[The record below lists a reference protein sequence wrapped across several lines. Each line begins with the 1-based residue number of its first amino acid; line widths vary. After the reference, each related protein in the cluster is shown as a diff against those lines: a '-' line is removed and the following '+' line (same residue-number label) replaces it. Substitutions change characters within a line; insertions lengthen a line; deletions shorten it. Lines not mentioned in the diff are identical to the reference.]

1 MKIFLFLKLL
11 FFSFFCFIWC
21 ETSNAENQQIC
32 DWIVDEVYADLL
44 DQGSDDHL
52 FVVVGNDGRCEYGRG
67 TEKQDGFNDCE
78 KHRKEKGINGECK
91 LFAIGKKKFI
101 ENKTALKTGCIKG
114 NCVNGKGTF
123 IWPNGDKYNGNWK
136 NQKPHGL
143 GTFIWVNGTKYIG
156 DWEFGIQNGQGTVTW
171 TNGDKYIGGRK
182 NGKADGQGTFI
193 FANGITQSG
202 EWKNGNL
209 IERDS
214 SGKAIGCV
222 EGNCDNGKGTGVWEK
237 GFKYVGEWKM
247 QNMHGFGIGT
257 WPNGDRYEGDWVN
270 GQRTGQGKYFYSS
283 GGGVYTGEWKN
294 NNRHGEGT
302 MIWND
307 GVKEVAIWEMDKPVK
322 TISISKNFIFKGA
335 TEWKD
340 GDIINKK
347 DPSNFINLS
356 FLEKKNVMGYDV
368 RTLTNKY
375 TKDGWGRSSF
385 TVFVFNATF
394 ENSKDILINVND
406 EFKTDKKAKKQ
417 AIKWAKIYGQMPNF
431 LKKNVKEITI
441 HKGKAGWAGGQG
453 TIVIHTDYLTNE
465 NKKYAEELMFHELTH
480 ASLDWWWGGSVNE
493 KKWLNAVNTDKYY
506 ISEYAWE
513 LPGNEDLAETVL
525 WWYASRC
532 KVDRIS
538 KKNNEKVNKFLTNRF
553 KYLDEQNYDMHP
565 SNCIN

>member
-1 MKIFLFLKLL
+1 MKKILATIFFI
-11 FFSFFCFIWC
+11 FIWC

-44 DQGSDDHL
+44 NQGSDDHL

-114 NCVNGKGTF
+114 NCVNGKGTK

-136 NQKPHGL
+136 NEKPHGL

-307 GVKEVAIWEMDKPVK
+307 GVKQVAIWEMDKPVK

-368 RTLTNKY
+368 RTLSNKY

-441 HKGKAGWAGGQG
+441 HKGNAGWAGGQG
-453 TIVIHTDYLTNE
+453 TIVIHTGYLTNE

-493 KKWLNAVNTDKYY
+493 EKWKNAVNTDKYY

-553 KYLDEQNYDMHP
+553 KYLDDQNYETYP
-565 SNCIN
+565 SKCKN

>member
-1 MKIFLFLKLL
+1 MKKILATIFFI
-11 FFSFFCFIWC
+11 FIWC

-32 DWIVDEVYADLL
+32 DWIVDEVYTDLL
-44 DQGSDDHL
+44 NQGSDDHL

-114 NCVNGKGTF
+114 NCINGKGTF

-214 SGKAIGCV
+214 SGKPIGCV

-270 GQRTGQGKYFYSS
+270 GQRTGQGKYFYS

-493 KKWLNAVNTDKYY
+493 EKWKNAVSTDKYY

-532 KVDRIS
+532 KADRIS

>member
-1 MKIFLFLKLL
+1 MKKILATI
-11 FFSFFCFIWC
+11 FFSFIWC

-44 DQGSDDHL
+44 NQGSDDHL

-143 GTFIWVNGTKYIG
+143 GTFKWVNGTKYIG

-171 TNGDKYIGGRK
+171 ANGDKYIGGRK
-182 NGKADGQGTFI
+182 NGEADGQGTFI
-193 FANGITQSG
+193 YANGTAQSG

-209 IERDS
+209 IERET

-307 GVKEVAIWEMDKPVK
+307 GVKQVAIWEMDKPVK
-322 TISISKNFIFKGA
+322 TISLSKNFIFKGGS
-335 TEWKD
+335 EWKD

-356 FLEKKNVMGYDV
+356 FVEKKKVMGYDK
-368 RTLTNKY
+368 RTLSNKY
-375 TKDGWGRSSF
+375 TKDGWGKSSF
-385 TVFVFNATF
+385 TVFVFNASF

-406 EFKTDKKAKKQ
+406 EFKTNKKAKKQ
-417 AIKWAKIYGQMPNF
+417 AIKWAKIYGQMPKF
-431 LKKNVKEITI
+431 LKKNVKEINI
-441 HKGKAGWAGGQG
+441 HKGKVGWAGGQG

-493 KKWLNAVNTDKYY
+493 EKWLNAVSTDKYY

-538 KKNNEKVNKFLTNRF
+538 KKNNEKINKFLTNRF
-553 KYLDEQNYDMHP
+553 KYLDDQNYETYP
-565 SNCIN
+565 SNCKN

>member
-1 MKIFLFLKLL
+1 MKKILATI
-11 FFSFFCFIWC
+11 FFSFIWC

-44 DQGSDDHL
+44 NQGSNDHL
-52 FVVVGNDGRCEYGRG
+52 FVVVGNDGKCEYGRG

-171 TNGDKYIGGRK
+171 ANGDKYIGGRK

-257 WPNGDRYEGDWVN
+257 WPNGERYEGDWVN
-270 GQRTGQGKYFYSS
+270 GQRTGQGKYFYS

-493 KKWLNAVNTDKYY
+493 EKWKNAVSTDKYY

-532 KVDRIS
+532 KADRIS

-553 KYLDEQNYDMHP
+553 QYLDEQKYDTHP

>member
-1 MKIFLFLKLL
+1 MKKILATI
-11 FFSFFCFIWC
+11 FFSFIWC

-44 DQGSDDHL
+44 NQGSDDHL

-307 GVKEVAIWEMDKPVK
+307 GVKQVAIWEMDKPVK
-322 TISISKNFIFKGA
+322 TISLSKNFIFKGGS
-335 TEWKD
+335 EWKD

-375 TKDGWGRSSF
+375 TKDGWGKSSF
-385 TVFVFNATF
+385 TVFVFNASF

-417 AIKWAKIYGQMPNF
+417 AIKWAKIYGQMPKF

-493 KKWLNAVNTDKYY
+493 EKWKNAVSTDKYY

-532 KVDRIS
+532 KADRIS

>member
-1 MKIFLFLKLL
+1 MKKILAIL
-11 FFSFFCFIWC
+11 FFSFIWC

-44 DQGSDDHL
+44 NQGSNDHL
-52 FVVVGNDGRCEYGRG
+52 FVVVGNDGKCEYGRG

-143 GTFIWVNGTKYIG
+143 GTFKWVNGTKYIG
-156 DWEFGIQNGQGTVTW
+156 DWELGIQNGQGTVTW
-171 TNGDKYIGGRK
+171 ANGDKYIGGRK
-182 NGKADGQGTFI
+182 NGEADGQGTFI

-209 IERDS
+209 IETDS

-307 GVKEVAIWEMDKPVK
+307 GVKQVAIWEMDKPVK
-322 TISISKNFIFKGA
+322 TISLSKNFIFKGGS
-335 TEWKD
+335 EWKD

-356 FLEKKNVMGYDV
+356 FVEKKKVMGYDK

-375 TKDGWGRSSF
+375 TKDGWGKSSF
-385 TVFVFNATF
+385 TVFVFNASF

-406 EFKTDKKAKKQ
+406 EFKTNKKAKKQ
-417 AIKWAKIYGQMPNF
+417 AIKWAKIYGQMPKF
-431 LKKNVKEITI
+431 LKKNVKEINI
-441 HKGKAGWAGGQG
+441 HKGKVGWAGGQG

-493 KKWLNAVNTDKYY
+493 EKWLNAVSTDKYY

-553 KYLDEQNYDMHP
+553 QYLDEQNYDTSP

>member
-1 MKIFLFLKLL
+1 MKKILATI
-11 FFSFFCFIWC
+11 FFSFIWC

-44 DQGSDDHL
+44 NQSSNDHL
-52 FVVVGNDGRCEYGRG
+52 FVVVGNDGKCEYGRG

-123 IWPNGDKYNGNWK
+123 IWSNGDKYNGDWK

-143 GTFIWVNGTKYIG
+143 GTFKWVNGTKYIG

-171 TNGDKYIGGRK
+171 ANGDKYIGGRK
-182 NGKADGQGTFI
+182 NGEADGQGTFI

-209 IERDS
+209 IETDS

-222 EGNCDNGKGTGVWEK
+222 QGNCDNGKGTGVWEK

-270 GQRTGQGKYFYSS
+270 GQRTGQGKYFYNS

-307 GVKEVAIWEMDKPVK
+307 GVKQVAIWEMDKPVK
-322 TISISKNFIFKGA
+322 TISISKNFIFKGGS
-335 TEWKD
+335 EWKD

-356 FLEKKNVMGYDV
+356 FVEKKKVMGYDK
-368 RTLTNKY
+368 RTLTNNY
-375 TKDGWGRSSF
+375 TKDGWGKSSF
-385 TVFVFNATF
+385 TVFVFNASF

-406 EFKTDKKAKKQ
+406 EFKTNKKAKKQ
-417 AIKWAKIYGQMPNF
+417 AIKWAKIYGQMPKF
-431 LKKNVKEITI
+431 LKKNVKEIFI
-441 HKGKAGWAGGQG
+441 HKGKVGWAGGQG

-493 KKWLNAVNTDKYY
+493 EKWLNAVSTDKYY

-553 KYLDEQNYDMHP
+553 QYLDEQNYDTSP

>member
-1 MKIFLFLKLL
+1 MKKILATI
-11 FFSFFCFIWC
+11 FFSFIWC

-44 DQGSDDHL
+44 NQGSNDHL
-52 FVVVGNDGRCEYGRG
+52 FVVVGNDGKCEYGRG

-143 GTFIWVNGTKYIG
+143 GTFKWVNGTKYIG
-156 DWEFGIQNGQGTVTW
+156 DWELGIQNGQGTVTW
-171 TNGDKYIGGRK
+171 ANGDKYIGGRK
-182 NGKADGQGTFI
+182 NGEADGQGTFI

-209 IERDS
+209 IETDS

-307 GVKEVAIWEMDKPVK
+307 GVKQVAIWEMDKPVK
-322 TISISKNFIFKGA
+322 TISLSKNFIFKGGS
-335 TEWKD
+335 EWKD

-356 FLEKKNVMGYDV
+356 FVEKKKVMGYDK

-375 TKDGWGRSSF
+375 TKDGWGKSSF
-385 TVFVFNATF
+385 TVFVFNASF

-406 EFKTDKKAKKQ
+406 EFKTNKKAKKQ
-417 AIKWAKIYGQMPNF
+417 AIKWAKIYGQMPKF
-431 LKKNVKEITI
+431 LKKNVKEINI
-441 HKGKAGWAGGQG
+441 HKGKVGWAGGQG

-493 KKWLNAVNTDKYY
+493 EKWLNAVSTDKYY

-553 KYLDEQNYDMHP
+553 KYLDEQNYDTHP

>member
-1 MKIFLFLKLL
+1 MKKILATI
-11 FFSFFCFIWC
+11 FFSFIWC

-44 DQGSDDHL
+44 NQGSDDHL

-91 LFAIGKKKFI
+91 LFAIGKKKFV

-114 NCVNGKGTF
+114 NCVNGKGTK

-136 NQKPHGL
+136 NEKPHGL
-143 GTFIWVNGTKYIG
+143 GTFKWVNGTKYIG
-156 DWEFGIQNGQGTVTW
+156 DWKFGLQDGQGTVSW
-171 TNGDKYIGGRK
+171 ANGDKYIGGRK
-182 NGKADGQGTFI
+182 NGQADGQGTFI
-193 FANGITQSG
+193 FANGTTQSG

-214 SGKAIGCV
+214 SEIAIGCV
-222 EGNCDNGKGTGVWEK
+222 EGNCDNGKGT
-237 GFKYVGEWKM
+237 FK
-247 QNMHGFGIGT
+247 
-257 WPNGDRYEGDWVN
+257 WPNGDRYEGDWVK

-307 GVKEVAIWEMDKPVK
+307 GVKQVAIWEMDKPVK
-322 TISISKNFIFKGA
+322 TISLSKNFIFKGGS
-335 TEWKD
+335 EWKD

-356 FLEKKNVMGYDV
+356 FVEKKKVLGYDK
-368 RTLTNKY
+368 RTLKNKY
-375 TKDGWGRSSF
+375 TKDGWGKSSF

-406 EFKTDKKAKKQ
+406 EFKTNKKAKKQ
-417 AIKWAKIYGQMPNF
+417 AIKWAKIYGQMPKF
-431 LKKNVKEITI
+431 LKKNVKEIFI
-441 HKGKAGWAGGQG
+441 HKGKVGWAGGQG

-493 KKWLNAVNTDKYY
+493 KKWLNAVSTDKYY

-538 KKNNEKVNKFLTNRF
+538 KKNNEKINKFLTNRF
-553 KYLDEQNYDMHP
+553 KYLDDQNYETYP

>member
-1 MKIFLFLKLL
+1 MCIR
-11 FFSFFCFIWC
+11 
-21 ETSNAENQQIC
+21 
-32 DWIVDEVYADLL
+32 D
-44 DQGSDDHL
+44 
-52 FVVVGNDGRCEYGRG
+52 R
-67 TEKQDGFNDCE
+67 
-78 KHRKEKGINGECK
+78 
-91 LFAIGKKKFI
+91 
-101 ENKTALKTGCIKG
+101 NKTALKTGCIKG

-123 IWPNGDKYNGNWK
+123 IWSNGDKYNGDWK

-143 GTFIWVNGTKYIG
+143 GTFKWVNGTKYIG
-156 DWEFGIQNGQGTVTW
+156 DWKFGLQDGQGTVTW
-171 TNGDKYIGGRK
+171 ANGDKYIGGRK
-182 NGKADGQGTFI
+182 NGEADGQGTFI
-193 FANGITQSG
+193 YADGTAQSG

-270 GQRTGQGKYFYSS
+270 GKRTGQGKYFYSS

-322 TISISKNFIFKGA
+322 TISISKNFIFKGGS
-335 TEWKD
+335 EWKD

-356 FLEKKNVMGYDV
+356 FVEKKKVMGYDV
-368 RTLTNKY
+368 RTLSNKY
-375 TKDGWGRSSF
+375 TKDGWGKSSF
-385 TVFVFNATF
+385 TVFVFNASF
-394 ENSKDILINVND
+394 ENSQDILINVND
-406 EFKTDKKAKKQ
+406 EFKTNKKAKKQ
-417 AIKWAKIYGQMPNF
+417 AIKWAKIYGQMPKF
-431 LKKNVKEITI
+431 LKKNVKEINI
-441 HKGKAGWAGGQG
+441 HKGKVGWAGGQG

-493 KKWLNAVNTDKYY
+493 KKWLNAVSTDKHY

-538 KKNNEKVNKFLTNRF
+538 KKNNEKINKFLTNRF
-553 KYLDEQNYDMHP
+553 KYLDDQNYETYP

>member
-1 MKIFLFLKLL
+1 MKKILATI
-11 FFSFFCFIWC
+11 FFSFIWC

-32 DWIVDEVYADLL
+32 NWIVDEVYADLL
-44 DQGSDDHL
+44 NQGSNDHL
-52 FVVVGNDGRCEYGRG
+52 FVVVGNDGKCEYGRG

-270 GQRTGQGKYFYSS
+270 GQRTGQGKYFYS

-307 GVKEVAIWEMDKPVK
+307 GVKQVAIWDMDKPVK
-322 TISISKNFIFKGA
+322 TISLSKNFIFKGGS
-335 TEWKD
+335 EWKD

-493 KKWLNAVNTDKYY
+493 EKWLNAVSTDKYY

-532 KVDRIS
+532 KADRIS

>member
-1 MKIFLFLKLL
+1 MKKILATI
-11 FFSFFCFIWC
+11 FFSFIWC

-44 DQGSDDHL
+44 NQGSNDHL
-52 FVVVGNDGRCEYGRG
+52 FVVVGNDGKCEYGRG

-270 GQRTGQGKYFYSS
+270 GQRTGQGKYFYS

-307 GVKEVAIWEMDKPVK
+307 GVKQVAIWEMDKPVK
-322 TISISKNFIFKGA
+322 TISLSKNFIFKGGS
-335 TEWKD
+335 EWKD

-538 KKNNEKVNKFLTNRF
+538 KKNNEKINKFLTNRF
-553 KYLDEQNYDMHP
+553 KYLDDQNYETYP

>member
-1 MKIFLFLKLL
+1 MKKILATI
-11 FFSFFCFIWC
+11 FFSFIWC

-44 DQGSDDHL
+44 NQGSNDHL
-52 FVVVGNDGRCEYGRG
+52 FVVVGNDGKCEYGRG

-143 GTFIWVNGTKYIG
+143 GTFKWVNGTKYIG

-171 TNGDKYIGGRK
+171 ANGDKYIGGRK
-182 NGKADGQGTFI
+182 NGEADGQGTFI

-222 EGNCDNGKGTGVWEK
+222 KGNCDNGKGTGVWEK

-307 GVKEVAIWEMDKPVK
+307 GVKQVAIWEMDKPVK
-322 TISISKNFIFKGA
+322 TISLSKNFIFKGGS
-335 TEWKD
+335 EWKD

-356 FLEKKNVMGYDV
+356 FVEKKKVMGYDK

-375 TKDGWGRSSF
+375 TKDGWGKSSF
-385 TVFVFNATF
+385 TVFVFNASF

-406 EFKTDKKAKKQ
+406 EFKTNKKAKKQ
-417 AIKWAKIYGQMPNF
+417 AIKWAKIYGQMPKF
-431 LKKNVKEITI
+431 LKKNVKEINI
-441 HKGKAGWAGGQG
+441 HKGKVGWAGGQG

-493 KKWLNAVNTDKYY
+493 EKWLNAVSTDKYY

-553 KYLDEQNYDMHP
+553 QYLDEQNYDTNP

>member
-1 MKIFLFLKLL
+1 M
-11 FFSFFCFIWC
+11 WC

-78 KHRKEKGINGECK
+78 KHRKRNGINGECK

-114 NCVNGKGTF
+114 NCVNGKGTK
-123 IWPNGDKYNGNWK
+123 IWPNGDKYNGDWK

-171 TNGDKYIGGRK
+171 ANGDKYIGGRK
-182 NGKADGQGTFI
+182 NGEADGQGTFI
-193 FANGITQSG
+193 YANGTTHSG

-270 GQRTGQGKYFYSS
+270 GQRTGQGKYFYSG

-368 RTLTNKY
+368 RNLKNKY
-375 TKDGWGRSSF
+375 TKDGWGKSSF

-441 HKGKAGWAGGQG
+441 HKGNAGWAGGQG
-453 TIVIHTDYLTNE
+453 TIVIHTGYLTNE

-493 KKWLNAVNTDKYY
+493 EKWKNAVSTDKYY

-532 KVDRIS
+532 KADRIS
-538 KKNNEKVNKFLTNRF
+538 KKNNEKVNNFLTNRF
-553 KYLDEQNYDMHP
+553 KYLDEQNYDTYP
-565 SNCIN
+565 SICIN

>member
-1 MKIFLFLKLL
+1 MRKILATI
-11 FFSFFCFIWC
+11 FFTLIWC
-21 ETSNAENQQIC
+21 ETSNAENQKIC

-44 DQGSDDHL
+44 NQGSDDHL

-143 GTFIWVNGTKYIG
+143 GTFKWVNGTKYIG

-171 TNGDKYIGGRK
+171 ANGDKYIGGRK
-182 NGKADGQGTFI
+182 NGQADGQGTFI
-193 FANGITQSG
+193 FANGTTQSG
-202 EWKNGNL
+202 EWKNGNI

-214 SGKAIGCV
+214 SGIAIGCV
-222 EGNCDNGKGTGVWEK
+222 EGNCINGKGT
-237 GFKYVGEWKM
+237 FK
-247 QNMHGFGIGT
+247 

-270 GQRTGQGKYFYSS
+270 SQRTGQGKYFYSS

-307 GVKEVAIWEMDKPVK
+307 GVKQVAIWEMDKPVK
-322 TISISKNFIFKGA
+322 TISLSKNFIFKGGS
-335 TEWKD
+335 EWKD

-368 RTLTNKY
+368 RTLKNKY
-375 TKDGWGRSSF
+375 TKDGWGKSSF

-406 EFKTDKKAKKQ
+406 EFKTNKKAKKQ
-417 AIKWAKIYGQMPNF
+417 AIKWAKIYGQMPKF
-431 LKKNVKEITI
+431 LKKNVKEIFI
-441 HKGKAGWAGGQG
+441 HKGKVGWAGGQG

-493 KKWLNAVNTDKYY
+493 EKWLNAVSTDKYY

-538 KKNNEKVNKFLTNRF
+538 KKNNEKINKFLTNRF
-553 KYLDEQNYDMHP
+553 KYLDDQNYETYP
-565 SNCIN
+565 SNCKN

>member
-1 MKIFLFLKLL
+1 MKKILATIFFI
-11 FFSFFCFIWC
+11 FIWC

-44 DQGSDDHL
+44 NQGSNDHL
-52 FVVVGNDGRCEYGRG
+52 FVVVGNDGKCEYGRG

-171 TNGDKYIGGRK
+171 ANGDKYIGGRK

-283 GGGVYTGEWKN
+283 SGGVYTGEWKN

-307 GVKEVAIWEMDKPVK
+307 GVKQVAIWDMDKPVK
-322 TISISKNFIFKGA
+322 TISLSKNFIFKGGS
-335 TEWKD
+335 EWKD

-417 AIKWAKIYGQMPNF
+417 AIKWAKIYGQMPKF

-441 HKGKAGWAGGQG
+441 HKGKVGWAGGQG

-493 KKWLNAVNTDKYY
+493 EKWKNAVSTDKYY

-532 KVDRIS
+532 KADRIS

>member
-1 MKIFLFLKLL
+1 MKKILATIFFI
-11 FFSFFCFIWC
+11 FIWC

-44 DQGSDDHL
+44 NQGSNDHL
-52 FVVVGNDGRCEYGRG
+52 FVVVGNDGKCEYGRG

-171 TNGDKYIGGRK
+171 ANGDKYIGGRK
-182 NGKADGQGTFI
+182 NGEADGQGTFI

-270 GQRTGQGKYFYSS
+270 GQRTGQGKYFYNS

-417 AIKWAKIYGQMPNF
+417 AIKWAKIYGQMPKF

-493 KKWLNAVNTDKYY
+493 KKWINAVSTDKYY

-532 KVDRIS
+532 KADRIS

>member
-1 MKIFLFLKLL
+1 MKKILATI
-11 FFSFFCFIWC
+11 FFSFIWC

-44 DQGSDDHL
+44 NQGSDDHL

-114 NCVNGKGTF
+114 NCINGKGTF

-193 FANGITQSG
+193 FANGKTQSG

-209 IERDS
+209 IETDS

-270 GQRTGQGKYFYSS
+270 DQRTGQGKYFYS

-493 KKWLNAVNTDKYY
+493 EKWKNAVSTDKYY

-532 KVDRIS
+532 KADRIS

>member
-1 MKIFLFLKLL
+1 MKKILAIL
-11 FFSFFCFIWC
+11 FFSFIWC

-143 GTFIWVNGTKYIG
+143 GTFKWVNGTKYIG
-156 DWEFGIQNGQGTVTW
+156 DWELGIQNGQGTVTW
-171 TNGDKYIGGRK
+171 ANGDKYIGGRK
-182 NGKADGQGTFI
+182 NGEADGQGTFI

-307 GVKEVAIWEMDKPVK
+307 GVKQVAIWEMDKPVK
-322 TISISKNFIFKGA
+322 TISLSKNFIFKGGS
-335 TEWKD
+335 EWKD

-356 FLEKKNVMGYDV
+356 FVEKKKVMGYDV
-368 RTLTNKY
+368 RTLSNKY
-375 TKDGWGRSSF
+375 TKDGWGKSSF
-385 TVFVFNATF
+385 TVFVFNASF

-406 EFKTDKKAKKQ
+406 EFKTNKKAKKQ
-417 AIKWAKIYGQMPNF
+417 AIKWAKIYGQMPKF
-431 LKKNVKEITI
+431 LKKNVKEINI
-441 HKGKAGWAGGQG
+441 HKGKVGWAGGQG

-493 KKWLNAVNTDKYY
+493 EKWLNAVSTDKYY

-553 KYLDEQNYDMHP
+553 QYLDEQNYDTNP

>member
-1 MKIFLFLKLL
+1 MKKIIAAIFFT
-11 FFSFFCFIWC
+11 FIWC
-21 ETSNAENQQIC
+21 ETSKAENQQIC
-32 DWIVDEVYADLL
+32 DWIIDEVYADLL
-44 DQGSDDHL
+44 NQGSDDHL
-52 FVVVGNDGRCEYGRG
+52 FVVVGNDGKCEYGRG

-270 GQRTGQGKYFYSS
+270 GQRTGQGKFFYS

-493 KKWLNAVNTDKYY
+493 EKWKNAVSTDKYY

-553 KYLDEQNYDMHP
+553 QYLDEQKYDTHP

>member
-1 MKIFLFLKLL
+1 MKKILATI
-11 FFSFFCFIWC
+11 FFSFIWC

-44 DQGSDDHL
+44 NQGSNDHL
-52 FVVVGNDGRCEYGRG
+52 FVVVGNDGKCEYGRG

-493 KKWLNAVNTDKYY
+493 EKWKNAVSTDKYY

-532 KVDRIS
+532 KADRIS

>member
-1 MKIFLFLKLL
+1 MKKILATIFFI
-11 FFSFFCFIWC
+11 FIWC

-44 DQGSDDHL
+44 NQGSNDHL
-52 FVVVGNDGRCEYGRG
+52 FVVVGNDGKCEYGRG

-91 LFAIGKKKFI
+91 LFAIGKKKFL

-114 NCVNGKGTF
+114 NCINGKGTF
-123 IWPNGDKYNGNWK
+123 KWPNGDQYNGEWK
-136 NQKPHGL
+136 NEKPHGL
-143 GTFIWVNGTKYIG
+143 GTFAWVDGTKYIG
-156 DWEFGIQNGQGTVTW
+156 DWKFGLQDGQGTVTW
-171 TNGDKYIGGRK
+171 ANGDKYIGGRK
-182 NGKADGQGTFI
+182 NGQADGQGTFI

-283 GGGVYTGEWKN
+283 DGGVYTGEWKN

-307 GVKEVAIWEMDKPVK
+307 GVKQVAIWEMDKPVK
-322 TISISKNFIFKGA
+322 TISLSKNFIFKGGS
-335 TEWKD
+335 EWKD

-356 FLEKKNVMGYDV
+356 FVEKKKVLGYDK
-368 RTLTNKY
+368 RTLSNKY
-375 TKDGWGRSSF
+375 TKDGWGKSSF
-385 TVFVFNATF
+385 TVFVFNASF

-417 AIKWAKIYGQMPNF
+417 AIKWAKIYGQMPKF
-431 LKKNVKEITI
+431 LKKNVKEISI

-493 KKWLNAVNTDKYY
+493 EKWKNAVSTDKYY

-538 KKNNEKVNKFLTNRF
+538 KKNNEKINKFLTNRF
-553 KYLDEQNYDMHP
+553 KYLDDQNYETYP
-565 SNCIN
+565 SKCKN

>member
-1 MKIFLFLKLL
+1 MKKILATI
-11 FFSFFCFIWC
+11 FFSFIWC

-44 DQGSDDHL
+44 NQGSNDHL
-52 FVVVGNDGRCEYGRG
+52 FVVVGNDGKCEYGRG

-143 GTFIWVNGTKYIG
+143 GTFKWVNGTKYIG
-156 DWEFGIQNGQGTVTW
+156 DWELGIQNGQGTVTW
-171 TNGDKYIGGRK
+171 ANGDKYIGGRK
-182 NGKADGQGTFI
+182 NGEADGQGTFI

-209 IERDS
+209 IETDS

-307 GVKEVAIWEMDKPVK
+307 GVKQVAIWEMDKPVK

-356 FLEKKNVMGYDV
+356 FLEKKKVMGYDK

-375 TKDGWGRSSF
+375 TKDGWGKSSF
-385 TVFVFNATF
+385 TVFVFNASF

-417 AIKWAKIYGQMPNF
+417 AIKWAKIYGQMPKF
-431 LKKNVKEITI
+431 LKKNVKEINI
-441 HKGKAGWAGGQG
+441 HKGKVGWAGGQG

-493 KKWLNAVNTDKYY
+493 EKWLNAVSTDKYY

-553 KYLDEQNYDMHP
+553 QYLDEQNYDTSP

>member
-1 MKIFLFLKLL
+1 MKKILATI
-11 FFSFFCFIWC
+11 FFSFIWC

-44 DQGSDDHL
+44 NQGSNDHL
-52 FVVVGNDGRCEYGRG
+52 FVVVGNDGKCEYGRG

-143 GTFIWVNGTKYIG
+143 GTFKWVNGTKYIG

-171 TNGDKYIGGRK
+171 ANGDKYIGGRK
-182 NGKADGQGTFI
+182 NGEADGQGTFI

-209 IERDS
+209 IETDS

-222 EGNCDNGKGTGVWEK
+222 QGNCDNGKGTGVWEK

-283 GGGVYTGEWKN
+283 GGSVYTGEWKN

-307 GVKEVAIWEMDKPVK
+307 GVKQVAIWEMDKPVK
-322 TISISKNFIFKGA
+322 TISLSKNFIFKGGS
-335 TEWKD
+335 EWKD

-356 FLEKKNVMGYDV
+356 FVEKKKVMGYDK
-368 RTLTNKY
+368 RTLSNKY
-375 TKDGWGRSSF
+375 TKDGWGKSSF
-385 TVFVFNATF
+385 TVFVFNASF

-406 EFKTDKKAKKQ
+406 EFKTNKKAKKQ
-417 AIKWAKIYGQMPNF
+417 AIKWAKIYGQMPKF
-431 LKKNVKEITI
+431 LKKNVKEINI
-441 HKGKAGWAGGQG
+441 HKGKVGWAGGQG

-493 KKWLNAVNTDKYY
+493 EKWLNAVSTDKYY

-553 KYLDEQNYDMHP
+553 QYLDEQNYDTNP

>member
-1 MKIFLFLKLL
+1 MKKILATIFFI
-11 FFSFFCFIWC
+11 FIWC

-44 DQGSDDHL
+44 NQGSDDHL

-78 KHRKEKGINGECK
+78 KHKKRNGINGECK

-114 NCVNGKGTF
+114 NCVNGKGTK

-136 NQKPHGL
+136 NEKPHGL

-171 TNGDKYIGGRK
+171 ANGDKYIGGRK
-182 NGKADGQGTFI
+182 NGEADGQGTFI

-283 GGGVYTGEWKN
+283 GGSVYTGEWKN

-493 KKWLNAVNTDKYY
+493 EKWKNAVSTDKYY

-532 KVDRIS
+532 KADRIS

>member
-1 MKIFLFLKLL
+1 MKKILATI
-11 FFSFFCFIWC
+11 FFSFIWC

-32 DWIVDEVYADLL
+32 NWIVDEVYADLL
-44 DQGSDDHL
+44 NQGSNDHL
-52 FVVVGNDGRCEYGRG
+52 FVVVGNDGKCEYGRG

-171 TNGDKYIGGRK
+171 ANGDKYIGGRK
-182 NGKADGQGTFI
+182 NGEADGQGTFI

-270 GQRTGQGKYFYSS
+270 GQRTGQGKYFYS

-368 RTLTNKY
+368 RTLSNKY

-493 KKWLNAVNTDKYY
+493 EKWKNAVSTDKYY

-532 KVDRIS
+532 KADRIS

>member
-1 MKIFLFLKLL
+1 MKKILATI
-11 FFSFFCFIWC
+11 FFSFIWC

-44 DQGSDDHL
+44 NQGSNDHL
-52 FVVVGNDGRCEYGRG
+52 FVVVGNDGKCEYGRG

-270 GQRTGQGKYFYSS
+270 GQRTGQGKYFYS

-307 GVKEVAIWEMDKPVK
+307 GVKQVAIWEMDKPVK
-322 TISISKNFIFKGA
+322 TISISKNFIFKGGS
-335 TEWKD
+335 EWKD

-493 KKWLNAVNTDKYY
+493 EKWKNAVSTDKYY

-553 KYLDEQNYDMHP
+553 KYLDDQNYETYP
-565 SNCIN
+565 SKCKN

>member
-1 MKIFLFLKLL
+1 MKKILAIL
-11 FFSFFCFIWC
+11 FFSFIWC
-21 ETSNAENQQIC
+21 ETSNAENQKIC

-44 DQGSDDHL
+44 NQGSNDHL
-52 FVVVGNDGRCEYGRG
+52 FVVVGNDGKCEYGRG

-143 GTFIWVNGTKYIG
+143 GTFKWVNGTKYIG

-171 TNGDKYIGGRK
+171 ANGDKYIGGRK

-368 RTLTNKY
+368 RTLKNKY
-375 TKDGWGRSSF
+375 TKDGWGKSSF

-441 HKGKAGWAGGQG
+441 HKGNAGWAGGQG

-493 KKWLNAVNTDKYY
+493 EKWLNAVNTDKYY

>member
-1 MKIFLFLKLL
+1 MKKILAII
-11 FFSFFCFIWC
+11 FFSFMWC

-78 KHRKEKGINGECK
+78 KHRKRNGINGECK

-114 NCVNGKGTF
+114 NCVNGKGTK
-123 IWPNGDKYNGNWK
+123 IWPNGDKYNGDWK

-171 TNGDKYIGGRK
+171 ANGDKYIGGRK
-182 NGKADGQGTFI
+182 NGEADGQGTFI
-193 FANGITQSG
+193 YANGTTHSG

-270 GQRTGQGKYFYSS
+270 GQRTGQGKYFYSG

-368 RTLTNKY
+368 RNLKNKY
-375 TKDGWGRSSF
+375 TKDGWGKSSF

-441 HKGKAGWAGGQG
+441 HKGNAGWAGGQG
-453 TIVIHTDYLTNE
+453 TIVIHTGYLTNE

-493 KKWLNAVNTDKYY
+493 EKWKNAVSTDKYY

-532 KVDRIS
+532 KADRIS
-538 KKNNEKVNKFLTNRF
+538 KKNNEKVNNFLTNRF
-553 KYLDEQNYDMHP
+553 KYLDEQNYDTYP
-565 SNCIN
+565 SICIN

>member
-1 MKIFLFLKLL
+1 MKKILATI
-11 FFSFFCFIWC
+11 FFSFIWC

-44 DQGSDDHL
+44 NQGSNDHL
-52 FVVVGNDGRCEYGRG
+52 FVVVGNDGKCEYGRG

-91 LFAIGKKKFI
+91 LFAIGKKKFL

-114 NCVNGKGTF
+114 NCINGKGTF

-143 GTFIWVNGTKYIG
+143 GTFKWVNGTKYIG

-171 TNGDKYIGGRK
+171 ANGDKYIGGRK
-182 NGKADGQGTFI
+182 NGQADGQGTFI

-270 GQRTGQGKYFYSS
+270 GQRTGQGKHFYS

-307 GVKEVAIWEMDKPVK
+307 GVKQVAIWEMDKPVK
-322 TISISKNFIFKGA
+322 TISLSKNFIFKGGS
-335 TEWKD
+335 EWKD

-375 TKDGWGRSSF
+375 TKDGWGKSSF

-493 KKWLNAVNTDKYY
+493 EKWKNAVSTDKYY

-532 KVDRIS
+532 KADRIS

>member
-1 MKIFLFLKLL
+1 MKKILATI
-11 FFSFFCFIWC
+11 FFSFIWC

-44 DQGSDDHL
+44 NQGSNDHL
-52 FVVVGNDGRCEYGRG
+52 FVVVGNDGKCEYGRG

-257 WPNGDRYEGDWVN
+257 WPNGERYEGDWVN
-270 GQRTGQGKYFYSS
+270 GQRTGQGKYFYS

-493 KKWLNAVNTDKYY
+493 EKWKNAVSTDKYY

-532 KVDRIS
+532 KADRIS

-553 KYLDEQNYDMHP
+553 QYLDEQKYDTHP